1 MAPTDWIIDL
11 SLKLMLMLL
20 SSQDASLVLGGKTM
34 INDGGQL
41 CSYYHNCI
49 IATPHTV
56 TACSNFH
63 MSSDS
68 DYNKIGI
75 QSHERH
81 PRRQQARCQ
90 DREIFTSDWSPRTY
104 CACQLCRYE
113 PGSTLHHE
121 RLNMKS
127 TFQSSSEQRNVSMV
141 TTTLSNP
148 QHFFID
154 CVQVQDLNYIL

>member
-1 MAPTDWIIDL
+1 
-11 SLKLMLMLL
+11 MLL

-113 PGSTLHHE
+113 PAITLHHK
-121 RLNMKS
+121 RLDIKS
-127 TFQSSSEQRNVSMV
+127 TFQSSSEQRSVSMV

-148 QHFFID
+148 QHFFVD